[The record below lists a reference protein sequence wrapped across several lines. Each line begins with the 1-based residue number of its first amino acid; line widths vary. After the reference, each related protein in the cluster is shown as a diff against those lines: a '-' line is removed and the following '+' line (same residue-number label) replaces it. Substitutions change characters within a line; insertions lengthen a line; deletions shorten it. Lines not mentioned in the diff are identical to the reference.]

1 MRILLSSRKFGQHL
15 PNMIREDKA
24 LDERLCGSQNLDFL
38 DKIFVA

>member
-15 PNMIREDKA
+15 PNMIRGDTD
-24 LDERLCGSQNLDFL
+24 LDERFCGSQNPDFL

>member
-15 PNMIREDKA
+15 PNMIREDKD
-24 LDERLCGSQNLDFL
+24 LDERFFGSQNLDFL